1 MKNAITKI
9 FRPAGV
15 LAWVL
20 IVNLVEARAAD
31 DCVFLVNGE
40 CFDCYTTETL
50 GVGTPENCLK
60 HCPNR
65 VVSLDQEYISCN
77 LRIKNNHSKNKY
89 QNAEVPKENC
99 LKENYFENGWGECYP
114 CDTTAAVQ
122 ITYNCEQDE
131 KCRNRC
137 PNRTIRYN
145 GVTSSFSVIKCPENR
160 PLMDWC
166 FMCWSCDE
174 ETPINMSFGQ
184 HLNEQFCQGKR
195 YLGGPG
201 YISYKCPQDKQKLK
215 ENECRQCNGKWKN
228 GKCR

>member
-1 MKNAITKI
+1 MDYMIRTITYLGGI
-9 FRPAGV
+9 LFCFGAF
-15 LAWVL
+15 
-20 IVNLVEARAAD
+20 ETRAAD

-174 ETPINMSFGQ
+174 ETPIRMSFGQ
-184 HLNEQFCQGKR
+184 HLNGQFCQGKR

-201 YISYKCPQDKQKLK
+201 YISYKCPQNKQKLK

-228 GKCR
+228 GKCK

>member
-1 MKNAITKI
+1 MIRTITCLGGI
-9 FRPAGV
+9 LFCFGAF
-15 LAWVL
+15 
-20 IVNLVEARAAD
+20 EARAAD
-31 DCVFLVNGE
+31 DCVFWVRGL

-89 QNAEVPKENC
+89 QNAEVPKDNY
-99 LKENYFENGWGECYP
+99 LKENYFEDDRGEYYP
-114 CDTTAAVQ
+114 CNTTAVVR
-122 ITYNCEQDE
+122 ISYECEQDKE
-131 KCRNRC
+131 CRNRC

-145 GVTSSFSVIKCPENR
+145 GVTSRYSVIKCPENR
-160 PLMDWC
+160 PLMDWRL
-166 FMCWSCDE
+166 MCWSCDE

-195 YLGGPG
+195 YLGGLG

-215 ENECRQCNGKWKN
+215 EDECRQCNGKWKN

>member
-1 MKNAITKI
+1 MDYVIRK
-9 FRPAGV
+9 
-15 LAWVL
+15 L
-20 IVNLVEARAAD
+20 IGIGCLLCLQIVEARAAD
-31 DCVFLVNGE
+31 DCVFWVRGL

-65 VVSLDQEYISCN
+65 VVSIDQAYVSCN

-89 QNAEVPKENC
+89 QNAEVPKDNY
-99 LKENYFENGWGECYP
+99 LKENYFEDDRGEYYP
-114 CDTTAAVQ
+114 CDTTAAVR
-122 ITYNCEQDE
+122 ISYNCEQDE

-145 GVTSSFSVIKCPENR
+145 GVTSRYSVIKCPENR

-174 ETPINMSFGQ
+174 ETPIRMSFGQ

-195 YLGGPG
+195 YLGGLG

-215 ENECRQCNGKWKN
+215 ENECRQCNGKWEN
-228 GKCR
+228 GKCK

>member
-31 DCVFLVNGE
+31 DCVFLVNGK

-50 GVGTPENCLK
+50 EVGTPENCLK
-60 HCPNR
+60 YCPNR
-65 VVSLDQEYISCN
+65 VVSFNYERVHCD
-77 LRIKNNHSKNKY
+77 LRIKDAYSKYKDT
-89 QNAEVPKENC
+89 EVPKENC
-99 LKENYFENGWGECYP
+99 LKENYFENGRGKCYS
-114 CDTTAAVQ
+114 CDTRMPVW
-122 ITYNCEQDE
+122 ISYECEQDKE
-131 KCRNRC
+131 CRNRC

-174 ETPINMSFGQ
+174 ETPIRMSFGQ

-195 YLGGPG
+195 YLGGLG

-215 ENECRQCNGKWKN
+215 EDECRQCNGKWEN
-228 GKCR
+228 GKCK